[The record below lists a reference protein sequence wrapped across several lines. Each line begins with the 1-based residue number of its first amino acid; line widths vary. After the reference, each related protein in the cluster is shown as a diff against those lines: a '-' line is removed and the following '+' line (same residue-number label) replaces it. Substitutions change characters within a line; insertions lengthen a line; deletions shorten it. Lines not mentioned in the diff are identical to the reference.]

1 MNIKDV
7 MTLNP
12 ICCPPGASLK
22 EVAEIMR
29 DEDIGEVPIVE
40 RDGGKKLLGVVTDRD
55 IVVRTVAAGRNPASV
70 TAGDCMTEP
79 AITCKES
86 DTLEDCAQAMA
97 AHRIRRMP
105 IVDGNGELCGIIAQ
119 ADLQATDARSL
130 KQQVADRVST
140 PH

>member
-12 ICCPPGASLK
+12 ISCPPGATLK
-22 EVAEIMR
+22 DIAGIMR
-29 DEDIGEVPIVE
+29 DEDIGEVPIVTE
-40 RDGGKKLLGVVTDRD
+40 DGGRKLAGVVTDRD
-55 IVVRTVAAGRNPASV
+55 IVVRTVAAGHDPSKT
-70 TAGDCMTEP
+70 TANDCMTEP

-97 AHRIRRMP
+97 SHRIRRMP
-105 IVDGNGELCGIIAQ
+105 TVDENGELCGIVAR

>member
-12 ICCPPGASLK
+12 ICRPANATLQD
-22 EVAEIMR
+22 VAQLMR

-40 RDGGKKLLGVVTDRD
+40 EDGTRKLLGVVTDRD
-55 IVVRTVAAGRNPASV
+55 IVVRAVAAGREARSV
-70 TAGDCMTEP
+70 TAGDCMTAP
-79 AITCKES
+79 AVTCNEK

-97 AHRIRRMP
+97 SHRIRRMP
-105 IVDGNGELCGIIAQ
+105 IVDENGDLCGILSQ

-130 KQQVADRVST
+130 KEQVADRVST

>member
-12 ICCPPGASLK
+12 ISCPPGATLK
-22 EVAEIMR
+22 NVAEVMR

-40 RDGGKKLLGVVTDRD
+40 EDGGKKLVGVVTDRD
-55 IVVRTVAAGRNPASV
+55 IVVRTVAAGRDPSTVRAS
-70 TAGDCMTEP
+70 DCMTEP

-86 DTLEDCAQAMA
+86 DSLEDCAQAMA
-97 AHRIRRMP
+97 THRIRRMP
-105 IVDGNGELCGIIAQ
+105 IVDENGELCGIVAQ
-119 ADLQATDARSL
+119 TDLQATDARSL

>member
-12 ICCPPGASLK
+12 TCCPPSATLK
-22 EVAEIMR
+22 DVAEVMR

-40 RDGGKKLLGVVTDRD
+40 ADGAKRLVGVVTDRD
-55 IVVRTVAAGRNPASV
+55 IVVRAVAAGRDISNA
-70 TAGDCMTEP
+70 TAGDCMTAP
-79 AITCKES
+79 AVTCNEG

-97 AHRIRRMP
+97 SHRIRRMP
-105 IVDGNGELCGIIAQ
+105 IVDESGELCGIVAQ

-130 KQQVADRVST
+130 KEQVADRVST

>member
-7 MTLNP
+7 MTSNP
-12 ICCPPGASLK
+12 VCCPPNATLQD
-22 EVAEIMR
+22 VAQRMR

-40 RDGGKKLLGVVTDRD
+40 QDGARKLLGVVTDRD
-55 IVVRTVAAGRNPASV
+55 IVVRAVATGRDIAALRAS
-70 TAGDCMTEP
+70 DCMTAP
-79 AITCKES
+79 AVTCTEN

-97 AHRIRRMP
+97 SHRVRRMP
-105 IVDGNGELCGIIAQ
+105 IVDENGELCGIVAQ

-130 KQQVADRVST
+130 KGHVADRVST